1 MTGQWVETP
10 RESFM
15 EAAQR
20 EMVAFERK
28 EREFR
33 KQERQERADQ
43 LKMAALK
50 NEPQLG
56 GRLENKRGRL
66 TQVASQG

>member
-1 MTGQWVETP
+1 MTGQLIETA

-20 EMVAFERK
+20 EMIAFERQ

-33 KQERQERADQ
+33 KRERQERAEQ
-43 LKMAALK
+43 LDMPSLK
-50 NEPQLG
+50 KELH
-56 GRLENKRGRL
+56 
-66 TQVASQG
+66 S